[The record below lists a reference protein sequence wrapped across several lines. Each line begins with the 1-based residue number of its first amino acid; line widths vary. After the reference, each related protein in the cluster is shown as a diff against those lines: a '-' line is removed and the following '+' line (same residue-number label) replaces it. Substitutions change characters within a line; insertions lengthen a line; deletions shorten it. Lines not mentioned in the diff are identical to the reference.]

1 MIKDKV
7 LESKS
12 FGLII
17 NFVMNLIEYKI
28 WLYICERTSHIREKP
43 LLLLHKYKGR
53 TGFSWTGLL
62 TYQKILRG
70 YYSFFKISKTVLVPQ
85 IYSD

>member
-17 NFVMNLIEYKI
+17 NFVMNLMNIKFGYK
-28 WLYICERTSHIREKP
+28 L
-43 LLLLHKYKGR
+43 
-53 TGFSWTGLL
+53 
-62 TYQKILRG
+62 IL
-70 YYSFFKISKTVLVPQ
+70 
-85 IYSD
+85 IYL

>member
-28 WLYICERTSHIREKP
+28 WL
-43 LLLLHKYKGR
+43 
-53 TGFSWTGLL
+53 
-62 TYQKILRG
+62 
-70 YYSFFKISKTVLVPQ
+70 
-85 IYSD
+85 